1 MRRMNNMNYAL
12 TLNNVTK
19 TYKNSDFSLKKV
31 SFSLPSGSVMGFVGE
46 NGAGK
51 TTTIGC
57 ILQTLFKDS
66 GTIQIL
72 GREMTDANVEIR
84 ENIGVVYDGDNFPG
98 YLSAEQLSNI
108 MNGIFKQWDDKL
120 FQNYINSFHLSKKQ
134 KIKTYSKGMTMK
146 LALAV
151 ALSHHPKLLIL
162 DEATSGL
169 DPVMRDEIL
178 DVLLEFV
185 GDEDHS
191 ILLSSHI
198 TSDLEKI
205 ADYITFI
212 HNGKIILTETK
223 DNLIYNYGILRCK
236 EKQVELIEPE
246 DIIVYR
252 KRDYQTDI
260 LVSNMSIAERKYP
273 GVIID
278 HVTIDEIM
286 LMLVKGNEI

>member
-1 MRRMNNMNYAL
+1 MNYAL
-12 TLNNVTK
+12 KLNNVTK

-51 TTTIGC
+51 TSTIGC

>member
-12 TLNNVTK
+12 KLNNVTK

-191 ILLSSHI
+191 ILMSSHI

>member
-1 MRRMNNMNYAL
+1 MNYAL
-12 TLNNVTK
+12 KLNNVTK

-51 TTTIGC
+51 TTTVGC

>member
-1 MRRMNNMNYAL
+1 MNYAL
-12 TLNNVTK
+12 KLNNVTK

-46 NGAGK
+46 NRAGK

>member
-1 MRRMNNMNYAL
+1 
-12 TLNNVTK
+12 
-19 TYKNSDFSLKKV
+19 
-31 SFSLPSGSVMGFVGE
+31 
-46 NGAGK
+46 
-51 TTTIGC
+51 
-57 ILQTLFKDS
+57 
-66 GTIQIL
+66 
-72 GREMTDANVEIR
+72 MTDANVEIR

-286 LMLVKGNEI
+286 LMLVRE

>member
-1 MRRMNNMNYAL
+1 
-12 TLNNVTK
+12 
-19 TYKNSDFSLKKV
+19 
-31 SFSLPSGSVMGFVGE
+31 
-46 NGAGK
+46 
-51 TTTIGC
+51 
-57 ILQTLFKDS
+57 
-66 GTIQIL
+66 
-72 GREMTDANVEIR
+72 
-84 ENIGVVYDGDNFPG
+84 
-98 YLSAEQLSNI
+98 
-108 MNGIFKQWDDKL
+108 
-120 FQNYINSFHLSKKQ
+120 
-134 KIKTYSKGMTMK
+134 MK

-236 EKQVELIEPE
+236 AKQVELIVPE

-260 LVSNMSIAERKYP
+260 LDSNMSIAERKYP
-273 GVIID
+273 GVII
-278 HVTIDEIM
+278 HHETIDEIM